1 MSRADKQP
9 GRSLDSARP
18 SSYDGLAGLAR
29 AQEGCL
35 GLVRQLAALLFI
47 VALPVALVTTNIR
60 IVTNEPRVY
69 QYAIDH
75 FHTTETTGIPR
86 AELLRA
92 SAELRDYFN
101 NNDDT
106 IFVRVT
112 TKDGQPVSLFNN
124 RETAH
129 LRDVKTLFQ
138 GSFRVQEVSVVFVLA
153 YVVAVFI
160 WAREHSLHTLA
171 REILVAAALSA
182 AAIGVLGVIALAGF
196 DTAFERFHVI
206 FFNNDLW
213 QLDPAR
219 DHLIQMFP
227 DGFWR
232 DVTLWIGAGT
242 LVELGVLAAAAGA
255 YLGLTRRSPVA
266 YAVPDGVQA

>member
-1 MSRADKQP
+1 
-9 GRSLDSARP
+9 
-18 SSYDGLAGLAR
+18 
-29 AQEGCL
+29 L

-69 QYAIDH
+69 QYATDH
-75 FHTTETTGIPR
+75 YHTTETTGIPR

-112 TKDGQPVSLFNN
+112 TKDGQPVSLFNS
-124 RETAH
+124 RESAH

-153 YVVAVFI
+153 YVVAVFV
-160 WAREHSLHTLA
+160 WAREHTLHALA
-171 REILVAAALSA
+171 REILVSAALSA

-206 FFNNDLW
+206 FFSNDLW

-232 DVTLWIGAGT
+232 DVTLWIGVGT
-242 LVELGVLAAAAGA
+242 LAELGVLAAAAGA
-255 YLGLTRRSPVA
+255 YLGLTRRS
-266 YAVPDGVQA
+266 GVSHVMPEGARA

>member
-1 MSRADKQP
+1 LRADKELR
-9 GRSLDSARP
+9 RSLDTARP
-18 SSYDGLAGLAR
+18 ASYDGGVDLAR
-29 AQEGCL
+29 AREGCL

-69 QYAIDH
+69 QYATDH

-92 SAELRDYFN
+92 SAELRAYFN

-112 TKDGQPVSLFNN
+112 AKDGQSISLFNS

-160 WAREHSLHTLA
+160 WARENSLHTLA
-171 REILVAAALSA
+171 REMLVAAALSA

-242 LVELGVLAAAAGA
+242 LAELGALAAAAGA
-255 YLGLTRRSPVA
+255 YLGLKRRSPVA
-266 YAVPDGVQA
+266 YAVADGVQA

>member
-1 MSRADKQP
+1 
-9 GRSLDSARP
+9 
-18 SSYDGLAGLAR
+18 
-29 AQEGCL
+29 L

-69 QYAIDH
+69 QYATDH
-75 FHTTETTGIPR
+75 FHTTETTGVPR

-92 SAELRDYFN
+92 SAELRAYFN

-112 TKDGQPVSLFNN
+112 TKDGQPISLFNS
-124 RETAH
+124 RETSH

-160 WAREHSLHTLA
+160 WAREHTLHTLA
-171 REILVAAALSA
+171 REILVSAALSA
-182 AAIGVLGVIALAGF
+182 AAVGVLGASALAGF
-196 DTAFERFHVI
+196 DATFERFHVV
-206 FFNNDLW
+206 FFSNDLW

-232 DVTLWIGAGT
+232 DVTLWIGVGT
-242 LVELGVLAAAAGA
+242 LAELGVLAAAAGA
-255 YLGLTRRSPVA
+255 YLGRTRRTPVA